1 VGLTPF
7 SVGDGGAALDGDVVV
22 VVVVVDG
29 ACPPFP
35 HALAK
40 APITISAEPVA
51 TTIRRR
57 LIRPM
62 NTIHILFA
70 SIVSV
75 HAGRFGGRWRRLDA
89 GCEQVATGGVDA
101 LLGRRWRRST

>member
-1 VGLTPF
+1 MNRLPPVGLTPL

-22 VVVVVDG
+22 VVVVVVEG

-40 APITISAEPVA
+40 APIVISAEPVA

-62 NTIHILFA
+62 NTIHIL
-70 SIVSV
+70 
-75 HAGRFGGRWRRLDA
+75 
-89 GCEQVATGGVDA
+89 
-101 LLGRRWRRST
+101 

>member
-1 VGLTPF
+1 VNRLPPVGLTPF

-40 APITISAEPVA
+40 APIVISAEPAA

-57 LIRPM
+57 LVRPM
-62 NTIHILFA
+62 NTIHILL
-70 SIVSV
+70 VSVVAV
-75 HAGRFGGRWRRLDA
+75 HAGGFGGRRRRFDA
-89 GCEQVATGGVDA
+89 GGE
-101 LLGRRWRRST
+101 